1 MPRKEKETI
10 KEEPLSDLI
19 DAETLKILDKKVSDI
34 DKQIKDESNEQ
45 LIEKAEA
52 QTLKPTQELDGIN
65 QITFYMDFIATMIL
79 TFLNPILQK
88 NNIEPITQAEAKEL
102 TTALL
107 SIASEKALS
116 TTGKITTAISKV
128 VNFPKILKLI
138 TVLWKIAYPRLNK
151 YLENKKSKGEFAK

>member
-1 MPRKEKETI
+1 
-10 KEEPLSDLI
+10 
-19 DAETLKILDKKVSDI
+19 
-34 DKQIKDESNEQ
+34 
-45 LIEKAEA
+45 
-52 QTLKPTQELDGIN
+52 
-65 QITFYMDFIATMIL
+65 MDFIATMIL